1 MIWSGVRLF
10 QRAVV
15 EGKNEGVKQFV
26 PALKPATEYAFEFLS
41 SWEFSLNVMGRLK
54 SVWQ

>member
-15 EGKNEGVKQFV
+15 EGKNEGAKQFV